1 MGRTVSSWNPYNGKE
16 EFTFDILSREELLL
30 KADEAAAAYRN
41 WSAWPLERRTALLHD
56 LSVQLKLHAT
66 EGAECMAREM
76 GKVLPEGKAEM
87 LKCAQAAA
95 YVADHAAQWLRPESI
110 ETSDK
115 IGEVHFL
122 PQGIVFAIMPWNFPF
137 WQVIRQAIAAL
148 AGGNVLL
155 LKHASNVYG
164 CAALLQKIFDK
175 AGFPPG
181 VFTSLYM
188 DSADAEVIISH
199 PQVCGVAFTGS
210 EPAGR
215 KVAALAGKHL
225 KKVVLELGGSDPFII
240 FESADLKAA
249 CDMAL
254 QARFQNAGQSC
265 IAAKRFLVQESVYE
279 EALSYMRQGLAAYR
293 AGDPVQDGVKMGPVA
308 RASFAEDLEKQVK
321 RSLEMGAKISGD
333 LKVEGALFQPVLLW
347 DAPEDAPV
355 WTEETFGPVA
365 VIGSFKDEEDALRKA
380 NNTGFGLGA
389 VVYSADADQA
399 RRVALALESG
409 QVFVNT
415 MVRSDAAFPFGGTK
429 NSGVGRELAEWG
441 LKEFLN
447 VKPVVRSK
455 K

>member
-1 MGRTVSSWNPYNGKE
+1 MAKSIQSLNPYNGRE
-16 EFTFDILSREELLL
+16 EFRFQLLRREELLQ
-30 KADEAAAAYRN
+30 KADAAAAAYRH
-41 WSAWPLERRTALLHD
+41 WSQTSLRQRTALLHA
-56 LSVQLKLHAT
+56 LSAQLKLHAT
-66 EGAECMAREM
+66 EGAGYMAREM
-76 GKVLPEGKAEM
+76 GKVLPEAKAEM

-95 YVADHAAQWLRPESI
+95 YVADHAEQWLQPQKI
-110 ETSDK
+110 QTADK
-115 IGEVHFL
+115 SGEVHFL

-164 CAALLQKIFDK
+164 CATLLQQLFDK

-181 VFTSLYM
+181 VFTSLMM
-188 DSADAEVIISH
+188 DTEDAELVIAH

-240 FESADLKAA
+240 FDSADLEAA
-249 CDMAL
+249 CAMAL

-265 IAAKRFLVQESVYE
+265 IAAKRFLIQESVYE
-279 EALSYMRQGLAAYR
+279 QALTFLQRELSTYS
-293 AGDPVQDGVKMGPVA
+293 AGDPLSGAHKMGPLA
-308 RASFAEDLEKQVK
+308 KASFAQELQGQVQ
-321 RSLEMGAKISGD
+321 RSLDMGARLAGD
-333 LKVEGALFQPVLLW
+333 FRVEAALFQPVLLW
-347 DAPEDAPV
+347 DAPWDAPV
-355 WTEETFGPVA
+355 WKEETFGPVA
-365 VIGSFKDEEDALRKA
+365 VAGKFSDEADAIHKA
-380 NNTGFGLGA
+380 NDTDFGLGA
-389 VVYSADADQA
+389 VVYSGNEEQA
-399 RRVALALESG
+399 RRVALGIESG
-409 QVFVNT
+409 QVFINT

-441 LKEFLN
+441 IKEFLN
-447 VKPVVRSK
+447 VKPLVTNK